1 MSFKRFLAATAAA
14 AVLTLGAGV
23 SAQEGALPAVDVELV
38 ADGFVRPLLVTD
50 ARDGSGRMFVV
61 EQGGRIW
68 VLQNGERLE
77 TPFIDLSA
85 RISPEA
91 NQNFYTER
99 GLLGFAFSPD
109 FAESGRVYLSFT
121 GPDGS
126 SVIERYLV
134 SADNPNVVD
143 VSTAQTLF
151 TMQQPYANHNGGHL
165 AFGPDGYLYVGFGDG
180 GSQGDPQNNAQNLNV
195 WLGKLLRLDVSSD
208 EAGYTIPVD
217 NPFAIDSDAAPE
229 IWAYGLRNPWRF
241 SFDMTTGDLYIA
253 DVGGSSYEEVNFQPA
268 DAAGG
273 QNYGWKAWE
282 GLHQTGMLPD
292 PGNAVPPIAEYDHSQ
307 GISISGGYVY
317 RGENFPTLDG
327 IYFYGDF
334 GFGRLWG
341 AMQMDDGTWV
351 SEALTVLS
359 GRSISSFGQDENG
372 EVYVVDYNGAILRLI
387 PA

>member
-1 MSFKRFLAATAAA
+1 MGFKRFLAATAAA
-14 AVLTLGAGV
+14 ALLTLGAGA
-23 SAQEGALPAVDVELV
+23 SAQESTLPAVDVELV
-38 ADGFVRPLLVTD
+38 ADGFFRPLLVTD

-61 EQGGRIW
+61 EQGGIIW

-85 RISPEA
+85 RVSPEA

-109 FAESGRVYLSFT
+109 FAESGRVYVSYT
-121 GPDGS
+121 GPDGA

-134 SADNPNVVD
+134 SADNPNVAD
-143 VSTAQTLF
+143 VSTGQTLL

-195 WLGKLLRLDVSSD
+195 WLGKLLRLDVSGD

-292 PGNAVPPIAEYDHSQ
+292 PGNAVAPITEYDHSQ

-334 GFGRLWG
+334 GYGRLWG